1 MSGPAYPALHSVDQI
16 MEIMHTAFDPA
27 WGEAWNRRQLE
38 DSLAMP
44 NTFALLVDANGEL
57 INVDAGISQNAAGFV
72 LSRNAPGEEELLL
85 IAVRPEFRRKGV
97 GETLIRLLALA
108 ARARG
113 VDRIF
118 LEMRENNPASSLYRM
133 VGFEP
138 IGRRKDYY
146 LFADGTR
153 MDAITFGLSI

>member
-1 MSGPAYPALHSVDQI
+1 MSGPIHPPLCRVDQI
-16 MEIMHTAFDPA
+16 MEVMQAAFDPA
-27 WGEAWNRRQLE
+27 WGEAWNRRQIE

-44 NTFALLVDANGEL
+44 NVFVLLVDSSGDLVNA
-57 INVDAGISQNAAGFV
+57 DAGASGLAAGFV
-72 LSRNAPGEEELLL
+72 LARHAPGEEELLL
-85 IAVRPEFRRKGV
+85 IAVRPEFRRRGI
-97 GETLIRLLALA
+97 GEALIRQLAQD

-113 VDRIF
+113 AERIF
-118 LEMRENNPASSLYRM
+118 LEMRENNPASSLYHK

-138 IGRRKDYY
+138 IGRRKAYY

>member
-1 MSGPAYPALHSVDQI
+1 MLFRS
-16 MEIMHTAFDPA
+16 
-27 WGEAWNRRQLE
+27 
-38 DSLAMP
+38 
-44 NTFALLVDANGEL
+44 
-57 INVDAGISQNAAGFV
+57 GISQNATGFV

-97 GETLIRLLALA
+97 GATLIRLLALA

-113 VDRIF
+113 ADRIF
-118 LEMRENNPASSLYRM
+118 LEMRENNPASSLYHK